1 MIRIVKLSFILSVA
15 VVMIVL
21 ALANRDPVV
30 INLLPADLALWLRM
44 DFSVSLPLFLIIF
57 GAITAGLVLG
67 FVWEWLREHRHRA
80 DASRAK
86 RDATRLSREL
96 EALRGEA
103 RAKEGQDEIL
113 ALLEDNKPLRLG

>member
-1 MIRIVKLSFILSVA
+1 MIRIIKLSFILCVA
-15 VVMIVL
+15 VVLIVL
-21 ALANRDPVV
+21 AIANRDPVV
-30 INLLPADLALWLRM
+30 INLLPADLALWLRI
-44 DFSVSLPLFLIIF
+44 DLSISLPLFLIIF

-96 EALRGEA
+96 ETLKDEA
-103 RAKEGQDEIL
+103 RAKEGQDDIL
-113 ALLEDNKPLRLG
+113 ALLEDGKPLRLG

>member
-15 VVMIVL
+15 VVMIFL
-21 ALANRDPVV
+21 AIANRDPVV

-44 DFSVSLPLFLIIF
+44 DLSLSLPLFLIIF

-103 RAKEGQDEIL
+103 RAKDGQDEIL

>member
-15 VVMIVL
+15 VVMIFL
-21 ALANRDPVV
+21 AIANRDPVV

-44 DFSVSLPLFLIIF
+44 DLSVSLPLFLIIF

-103 RAKEGQDEIL
+103 RAKDGQDEIL

>member
-15 VVMIVL
+15 VVMVVL
-21 ALANRDPVV
+21 AITNRDPVV

-44 DFSVSLPLFLIIF
+44 DLSVSLPLFLIIF

-96 EALRGEA
+96 EALRDEA

>member
-1 MIRIVKLSFILSVA
+1 VIRIVKLSFILSVA

-21 ALANRDPVV
+21 AIANRDPVV

-44 DFSVSLPLFLIIF
+44 DLSVSLPLFLIIF

-96 EALRGEA
+96 EALRDEA